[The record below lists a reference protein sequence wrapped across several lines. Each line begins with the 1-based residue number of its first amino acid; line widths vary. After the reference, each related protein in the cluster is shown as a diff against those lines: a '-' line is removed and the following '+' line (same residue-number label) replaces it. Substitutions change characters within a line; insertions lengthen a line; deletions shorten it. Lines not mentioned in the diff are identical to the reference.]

1 MDIQRI
7 DQCVLEVYRTCRIRS
22 FPIDCA
28 SILKAYGFT
37 LYTYQDLRSTNSEL
51 YAAARQYSDD
61 AFKFRMSI
69 FYNAD
74 SVDGRVRFS
83 LMHEFG
89 HHLLGHNEHSV
100 EEEEEADCFASHVLA
115 PRILIHHLLE
125 KKDADSIH
133 EYFRLSYA
141 ASNSALLD
149 YKRWLCIDLGDAER
163 KLYALFAPVAAA
175 SVSEKPIRE
184 DLPESVKKHI
194 ARLRRERKKIARE
207 MQAHEKRHQF
217 LSDNLYDGD
226 DFRIAKDMRSY
237 YEELSL

>member
-7 DQCVLEVYRTCRIRS
+7 YQRVLDVYRTCRIRS

-37 LYTYQDLRSTNSEL
+37 LYTYQDLRGTNPEL
-51 YAAARQYSDD
+51 YAAARKYSDD

-74 SVDGRVRFS
+74 GVDGRIRFS
-83 LMHEFG
+83 LMHELG
-89 HHLLGHNEHSV
+89 HHMLGHNEHSA

-125 KKDADSIH
+125 KKDTDSIH
-133 EYFRLSYA
+133 EYFGLSYA

-149 YKRWLCIDLGDAER
+149 YKRWICAELGSAER
-163 KLYALFAPVAAA
+163 ELYELFTPAAPVA
-175 SVSEKPIRE
+175 ERPIPE
-184 DLPESVKKHI
+184 DLPEPT
-194 ARLRRERKKIARE
+194 RKKIAQIRRRRKRIARE
-207 MQAHEKRHQF
+207 LQAYEEKRKF
-217 LSDNLYDGD
+217 LSDVYNGNE
-226 DFRIAKDMRSY
+226 FRIAQDMRSY
-237 YEELSL
+237 YEERSL